1 MFDCRMYNVTVG
13 SADRHQAT
21 IDNIVQYMTYM
32 LNGVRACCQSDVLLS
47 GRREH
52 FYTVF
57 FITPCT
63 GGEADFQLGDNL
75 RLSPTLLFLFFNT
88 EEKMS
93 KLVNFY
99 PT

>member
-32 LNGVRACCQSDVLLS
+32 LNGVRACCQSDVHLS
-47 GRREH
+47 RRREY

-57 FITPCT
+57 HYPVD
-63 GGEADFQLGDNL
+63 GEGDFQLGDN
-75 RLSPTLLFLFFNT
+75 
-88 EEKMS
+88 KI
-93 KLVNFY
+93 
-99 PT
+99 